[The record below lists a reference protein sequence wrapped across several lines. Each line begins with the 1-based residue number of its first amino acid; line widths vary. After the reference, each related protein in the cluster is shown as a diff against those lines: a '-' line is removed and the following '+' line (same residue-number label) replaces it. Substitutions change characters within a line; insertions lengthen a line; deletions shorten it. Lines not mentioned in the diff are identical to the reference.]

1 LQSIPKTHSN
11 VQQEGVYQKKKDVIK
26 ISQGISFVLEVG
38 EVAAAASG
46 DGDGVA
52 RDAANGTARDV
63 EGGAATGALVGTARE
78 TSLPW
83 SPWSVEGVY
92 N

>member
-1 LQSIPKTHSN
+1 M
-11 VQQEGVYQKKKDVIK
+11 
-26 ISQGISFVLEVG
+26 
-38 EVAAAASG
+38 AAAASG